1 MRIFDS
7 RFCHS
12 SLGRL
17 RIAMHIILVE
27 MFRNLILLI
36 NNPLKRGD
44 VETLA
49 RSSVSPPP
57 QVKMT
62 FKLTSSR

>member
-1 MRIFDS
+1 ME
-7 RFCHS
+7 
-12 SLGRL
+12 SLDFI
-17 RIAMHIILVE
+17 RIAMHFFIHIELP
-27 MFRNLILLI
+27 RNSLLLI

-57 QVKMT
+57 QVENDA
-62 FKLTSSR
+62 